1 MYLDPLALGI
11 AALTVGGIAALAMG
25 LLSLRNRGN
34 VLAARLVDLQADPFS
49 VPRLEPEKPRTSW
62 LGKLLG
68 PFARIARPGSGEEA
82 ARLQTR
88 LQQGGFRSEHA
99 VTVYLAAKV
108 VLAVAFLAAF
118 LLYNSRRA
126 ERIEPAFLVAVVVFA
141 AGFYLPEVWLSSRT
155 RKRQTQIERGLPD
168 ALDLLVT
175 CVEAG
180 LGLDAS
186 LQRVADEVQ
195 LAWSELSSEL
205 RTTFLEVKAGIPRVQ
220 AFRRLASRTGVQDL
234 QVALGDAHADR
245 DLRHERRARA
255 PDPGG
260 GHPRPAHAARRG
272 EGRLRRGEDDA
283 PAHPLHPAEP
293 HVDHHRP
300 GDGEHREEP
309 AAHARRQVM
318 SRCTSLIVSAILA
331 LGLGG
336 CARGPR
342 PDVVGAQRSLA
353 NELIKKHDFA
363 RAFAVADAL
372 CRSSPREPD
381 GYLLRG
387 IVYREQRLLTEAEG
401 DLKEAVR
408 LAPKSARAHSALAIL
423 HDALANSEDALEHH
437 RRAVKLEPN
446 DPQYLNN
453 LGFSLFAH
461 GKPREAV
468 ETLQRAVRAAPADA
482 RIRNNLGF
490 AFAATGDLHARRR
503 AVRVRR
509 DTRRTRRP
517 TSAGRTSGAAR
528 SSRRSSCT
536 WRRCGS
542 IPPRRA
548 PGRT

>member
-234 QVALGDAHADR
+234 KSLSATLTQTEIFGTSVALA
-245 DLRHERRARA
+245 LRI
-255 PDPGG
+255 
-260 GHPRPAHAARRG
+260 
-272 EGRLRRGEDDA
+272 
-283 PAHPLHPAEP
+283 
-293 HVDHHRP
+293 
-300 GDGEHREEP
+300 
-309 AAHARRQVM
+309 Q
-318 SRCTSLIVSAILA
+318 
-331 LGLGG
+331 
-336 CARGPR
+336 
-342 PDVVGAQRSLA
+342 
-353 NELIKKHDFA
+353 
-363 RAFAVADAL
+363 
-372 CRSSPREPD
+372 
-381 GYLLRG
+381 
-387 IVYREQRLLTEAEG
+387 AEG
-401 DLKEAVR
+401 
-408 LAPKSARAHSALAIL
+408 I
-423 HDALANSEDALEHH
+423 
-437 RRAVKLEPN
+437 
-446 DPQYLNN
+446 
-453 LGFSLFAH
+453 
-461 GKPREAV
+461 
-468 ETLQRAVRAAPADA
+468 
-482 RIRNNLGF
+482 
-490 AFAATGDLHARRR
+490 
-503 AVRVRR
+503 RVRR
-509 DTRRTRRP
+509 MQR
-517 TSAGRTSGAAR
+517 AEEKAAYVAVKMTLPLILCILP
-528 SSRRSSCT
+528 SLM
-536 WRRCGS
+536 S
-542 IPPRRA
+542 IVVGPAMVNIAKNLLPML
-548 PGRT
+548 GGK